1 MKSSHQIEL
10 TAGLFLL
17 LGIGAL
23 AFLAVQATDGGGLL
37 RGGSYQVN
45 AYFSNVGG
53 LKSRAQV
60 SLAGVTVGSV
70 ERIELDTDSLEA
82 RVVMNI
88 SEEYDDI
95 PTDTSASILTSG
107 ILGDQYVGLE
117 PGGSPDPLQDGDRI
131 LITQSAVVL
140 EQLISRYLFNSD
152 SNSDSESGKEGEEQ

>member
-1 MKSSHQIEL
+1 MKSTHQIEL

-23 AFLAVQATDGGGLL
+23 AFLAIQATDGGGML
-37 RGGSYQVN
+37 RGGSYQLN

-53 LKSRAQV
+53 LKPRAQV

-70 ERIELDTDSLEA
+70 ERIELDSDSLEA

-88 SEEYDDI
+88 SERYDDI
-95 PTDTSASILTSG
+95 PDDTSASILTSG

-117 PGGSPDPLQDGDRI
+117 PGGSPESLSDGDRI

-140 EQLISRYLFNSD
+140 EQLIGRYLFNSGG
-152 SNSDSESGKEGEEQ
+152 EEGEEQ